1 MRVRTHNPHRFLN
14 RRVLEAMR
22 ENPRPATC
30 REITKRASWS
40 NVNSVRSSLT
50 ELVNAG
56 LVSPAGTY
64 PQTYV
69 ISEAAE

>member
-1 MRVRTHNPHRFLN
+1 MRERKLNPHRFLN

-22 ENPRPATC
+22 VNPRPATC
-30 REITKRASWS
+30 REITKRADWS
-40 NVNSVRSSLT
+40 NVNSVRSALT

-56 LVSPAGTY
+56 LVNSAGTY